1 MRVRAV
7 VLFSILRVL
16 VFAASFGI
24 LLAVGFDWIW
34 AALIA
39 AVVGF
44 CVSYIFLRPLRDRVA
59 TQLAASRDEAKA
71 ARARTDESAEDAPR
85 D

>member
-1 MRVRAV
+1 MRVREV

-16 VFAASFGI
+16 VFAAPFGI
-24 LLAVGFDWIW
+24 LYAVGLDWIW

-44 CVSYIFLRPLRDRVA
+44 CVSYIFLRPLRDRVSMR
-59 TQLAASRDEAKA
+59 LAASRDASKTAK
-71 ARARTDESAEDAPR
+71 ARTDEAAEDA
-85 D
+85 

>member
-1 MRVRAV
+1 MRVREV

-16 VFAASFGI
+16 VFAAPFGI
-24 LLAVGFDWIW
+24 LYAVGLDWIW

-44 CVSYIFLRPLRDRVA
+44 CVSYIFLRPLRDRVSMR
-59 TQLAASRDEAKA
+59 LAALRDASKTAK
-71 ARARTDESAEDAPR
+71 ARTDEAAEDA
-85 D
+85 